1 MGASSPGGVHIQQRR
16 GVVLPGGP
24 HAHSLASKT
33 LLCSISCPCACVD
46 IFFSS
51 ASFVISCTAV
61 STGKSTN
68 IPVILAAFL
77 PQPSHLLRIPFRHF
91 LVQIIP
97 DRLPPHIRRQQHQLV
112 RKLHF
117 LCRSYHGRRHR
128 NWHWHL
134 LHRHLWGR
142 HMLPRHR
149 RVLAQRGCGLVQILP
164 RDRAARIMSTE
175 VPSSATATPTT
186 SASLVAATVASATAM
201 AMSGAM
207 VKFRLL
213 HAVHLEAPSTSEM
226 RLAAA
231 AVLALLRRHHIHHIA
246 EHVVEH
252 ILDLGVAVIVVIVVV
267 VASFVGAHHI
277 LSTLLRAFV
286 QAH

>member
-1 MGASSPGGVHIQQRR
+1 
-16 GVVLPGGP
+16 
-24 HAHSLASKT
+24 
-33 LLCSISCPCACVD
+33 
-46 IFFSS
+46 
-51 ASFVISCTAV
+51 
-61 STGKSTN
+61 
-68 IPVILAAFL
+68 
-77 PQPSHLLRIPFRHF
+77 
-91 LVQIIP
+91 
-97 DRLPPHIRRQQHQLV
+97 
-112 RKLHF
+112 
-117 LCRSYHGRRHR
+117 
-128 NWHWHL
+128 
-134 LHRHLWGR
+134 
-142 HMLPRHR
+142 
-149 RVLAQRGCGLVQILP
+149 
-164 RDRAARIMSTE
+164 MSTE